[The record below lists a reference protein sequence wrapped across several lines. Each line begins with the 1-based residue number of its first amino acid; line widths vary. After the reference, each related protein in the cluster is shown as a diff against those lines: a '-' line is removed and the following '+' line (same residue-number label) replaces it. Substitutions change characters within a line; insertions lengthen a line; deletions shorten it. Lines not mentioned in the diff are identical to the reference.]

1 MATPASDT
9 ERSSAPWSLRCREC
23 SAPLADDQRYCVE
36 CGSRRGP
43 LPPTIARLID
53 PARVE
58 PGPVADPAGSEWD
71 DLLSRLT
78 TPVAAV
84 AVMALLA
91 VGVLVGSAVSPTQ
104 PTGASA
110 PVIVAVSPPTA
121 TTPAPAAPAASPSP
135 TPPATTPPPPT
146 TPVPT
151 VTTTT
156 PTTTTPQT
164 TPTTPAPAT
173 STLPPVKH
181 VFLIVLSEHGYTA
194 SFGPNSQAPYLSKTL
209 VGQGELLQN
218 YYAVTGGEL
227 ANEIALLSG
236 QGPNPQTAANCPTY
250 TDVTPGTAGSQG
262 QVNGSGCVYPRT
274 TLTLADQLTAD
285 GRTWKSYVED
295 IGNGGAG
302 QPPTCRHPPLG
313 AADPKQAPAQG
324 DAYVTWRNP
333 FVYFHSLIDTPSCST
348 SSVGLDQL
356 AGDLK
361 VASKAPSFAYIVPN
375 RCHDGAE
382 QPCAPGQPAGLPA
395 ADAFLRTVV
404 PEIEASPAY
413 KDGGLIAITFDQAPQ
428 SGPNADASGC
438 CNTPS
443 YPNLPASSAPTATTT
458 APSSSTT
465 PASTTP
471 SPTTTAP
478 TGASTTTTPSSASTT
493 PTTTTT
499 TPGSAATPPGG
510 GRVGLL
516 LISSFVKPGSV
527 NGSDDYN
534 HFSLLRSIEDLF
546 SLKHL
551 GFADAPGLLGFDKTV
566 YNGRR
571 S

>member
-1 MATPASDT
+1 
-9 ERSSAPWSLRCREC
+9 
-23 SAPLADDQRYCVE
+23 
-36 CGSRRGP
+36 
-43 LPPTIARLID
+43 
-53 PARVE
+53 
-58 PGPVADPAGSEWD
+58 
-71 DLLSRLT
+71 
-78 TPVAAV
+78 
-84 AVMALLA
+84 
-91 VGVLVGSAVSPTQ
+91 
-104 PTGASA
+104 
-110 PVIVAVSPPTA
+110 
-121 TTPAPAAPAASPSP
+121 
-135 TPPATTPPPPT
+135 
-146 TPVPT
+146 
-151 VTTTT
+151 
-156 PTTTTPQT
+156 
-164 TPTTPAPAT
+164 
-173 STLPPVKH
+173 

-333 FVYFHSLIDTPSCST
+333 LVYFHSLIDTPSCST

>member
-1 MATPASDT
+1 MATPARDT

-36 CGSRRGP
+36 CGARRGP

-91 VGVLVGSAVSPTQ
+91 FGVLVGSAVSPTQ

-478 TGASTTTTPSSASTT
+478 TGTSTTTTPSSASTT